1 VATGLTLTE
10 NTLPTLVIASHNA
23 GKIAEFER
31 ILSGWWR
38 IQPQATLGVAAV
50 EETGLSFI
58 ENAILKARH
67 ACLETGHAALA
78 DDSGLVVPALD
89 GAPGLHSARYSGSGD
104 DGNNTLLLS
113 NMRGLQGEERA
124 AFYIAVLVLM
134 RGPEDPAPIVTEGR
148 WHGHV
153 AEAPRGDGG
162 FGYDPL
168 FIPRG
173 EKRHAAELSPDEK
186 DRVSHRGLAVA
197 QLLKHFG
204 E

>member
-1 VATGLTLTE
+1 MIRE
-10 NTLPTLVIASHNA
+10 NLPTLVIASHNA

-38 IQPQATLGVAAV
+38 IQPQAGLGVTAIA
-50 EETGLSFI
+50 ETGLSFI

-67 ACLETGHAALA
+67 ACRETGYAALA

-89 GAPGLHSARYSGSGD
+89 GAPGLHSARYSGGD
-104 DGNNTLLLS
+104 DASNNALLLN
-113 NMRGLQGEERA
+113 NMRDLGGEDRA

-134 RGPEDPAPIVTEGR
+134 RGTEDPAPIVAEGR
-148 WHGHV
+148 WYGHI
-153 AEAPRGDGG
+153 AEAPRGDRG

-168 FIPRG
+168 FVPFG
-173 EKRHAAELSPDEK
+173 ENRHAAELSPEEK
-186 DRVSHRGLAVA
+186 DRMSHRGIAVA
-197 QLLKHFG
+197 QLLKHCG

>member
-1 VATGLTLTE
+1 VATGLTLIA

-38 IQPQATLGVAAV
+38 IQPQATLGVTAV

-67 ACLETGHAALA
+67 ACHKTGHAALA

-89 GAPGLHSARYSGSGD
+89 GAPGLHSARYSGAGD

-153 AEAPRGDGG
+153 AEVPRGDGG

-186 DRVSHRGLAVA
+186 DKVSHRGLAVA
-197 QLLKHFG
+197 ELLSHFG